1 MHRFG
6 SVWSASPAL
15 IVAIA
20 LAVGIWWSDVH
31 AEHAWPGSFVII
43 VAGIMVTTRLIRG
56 PSGVTV
62 LLPLSRFAVAILL
75 LICGGS
81 MRNRFARQGESA
93 WASIYRATEDRE
105 LMLEG
110 RVVEMRK
117 SRSGARRFVL
127 EDVRVQTGRRVPGRV
142 IVYPSSQH
150 PSPGSGARVMIS
162 GRVAT
167 LPDARNPG
175 EFDYGV
181 YLRRR
186 AIHGRLFMDEGGT
199 FRQLGPAPGFMRATA
214 SVRAF
219 VEAKLITHIPS
230 DASRSV
236 LVAMVLGDRSGID
249 PVMQEAFVATGLVHL
264 LAVSGL
270 HVMIVGLTF
279 YRLCRP
285 ALLRLGMPWRIAES
299 LRSAAT
305 LGLLVVYAMITGL
318 PASVVRAVTMTAA
331 LLLGPVMRRRSQS
344 LNSLGVAAAAILWVQ
359 PYSLFDPGF
368 QLSVSAVSGII
379 LMVPPLKTTLARRFS
394 ARVTE
399 GPVCSSLLVSL
410 SATAST
416 LPVLMAHFGRA
427 SLAGIPLNVA
437 AIPLAAAALSSV
449 VLCLMATPMPLI
461 ASAFGASADL
471 CMRLLARLA
480 SSGSQLLSPLDID
493 TTSGVVG
500 HVGVV
505 TLIVILL
512 SLHQPARTRRTFAV
526 GIILIALLRLR
537 PIVEK
542 PTLDVLFFDVG
553 QGDATLIKTPLGA
566 YVLVDAGPRNDHLDT
581 AARVILPFLSRNRIG
596 HIDILL
602 LTHAHADHIGGAS
615 SILRTI
621 DVGRLVYTGIRH
633 SSTMMKGVLNVA
645 DSVGVP
651 RHQIAAG
658 DSLQLDAS
666 VRMYIPGPSSSL
678 LATASENNRSAVG
691 IVTFGQTSLLLMG
704 DAEELAEADLL
715 ERYETILTANV
726 VKVGHHGSAT
736 SSRQDLVSAVTRFP
750 VEKSWAVV
758 SVGRRN
764 SYGLPSRRVL
774 DRWKSAGMETLST
787 ATNGA
792 VLVRSDGASFER
804 VQWRT
809 PP

>member
-1 MHRFG
+1 
-6 SVWSASPAL
+6 
-15 IVAIA
+15 
-20 LAVGIWWSDVH
+20 
-31 AEHAWPGSFVII
+31 
-43 VAGIMVTTRLIRG
+43 
-56 PSGVTV
+56 
-62 LLPLSRFAVAILL
+62 
-75 LICGGS
+75 
-81 MRNRFARQGESA
+81 
-93 WASIYRATEDRE
+93 
-105 LMLEG
+105 
-110 RVVEMRK
+110 
-117 SRSGARRFVL
+117 
-127 EDVRVQTGRRVPGRV
+127 
-142 IVYPSSQH
+142 
-150 PSPGSGARVMIS
+150 
-162 GRVAT
+162 
-167 LPDARNPG
+167 
-175 EFDYGV
+175 
-181 YLRRR
+181 
-186 AIHGRLFMDEGGT
+186 
-199 FRQLGPAPGFMRATA
+199 MRATA